1 MKYAKKEKGVIG
13 CLTCGTSIGCLFP
26 LATLFGI
33 ILAVAA
39 SSYFDTSYR
48 WDETDTWMVVGLTV
62 IAIPLGIL
70 ALLQAAAGIWG
81 LAGFFDSD
89 VKPEELNLLPP
100 IPSVDGENVQI
111 EENRE

>member
-1 MKYAKKEKGVIG
+1 MNKKTKGALG
-13 CLTCGTSIGCLFP
+13 CLTCGTSLGCLFP

-48 WDETDTWMVVGLTV
+48 WDKTDTWMVVGLAV
-62 IAIPLGIL
+62 IVIPLVLL
-70 ALLQAAAGIWG
+70 ALLQAAVGIWG

-89 VKPEELNLLPP
+89 VKPEELSLLTP
-100 IPSVDGENVQI
+100 IPSVDGGKIQR
-111 EENRE
+111 EENRER